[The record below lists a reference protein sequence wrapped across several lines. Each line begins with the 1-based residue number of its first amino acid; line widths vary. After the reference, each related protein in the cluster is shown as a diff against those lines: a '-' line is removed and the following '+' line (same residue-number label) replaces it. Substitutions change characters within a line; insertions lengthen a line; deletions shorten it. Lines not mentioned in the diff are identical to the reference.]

1 MANAVF
7 FITLGTSTEVEAGI
21 SDMPK
26 KYDKAHANQYATGAR
41 SISTLNKD
49 QYTSVTNKTQL
60 MDMFNNQPTPVFV
73 TDYSIVI
80 DKSVSHEM
88 GWDELMRW
96 IERVG
101 AARAAGVEIGNW
113 FDMNEEPT
121 SQNQPKN
128 IKIRLPTKEMLI
140 EGDTNGYLVL
150 ISEDKKKVIM
160 PKYGQFLND
169 KIPEIEGTGMFTKSR
184 NNIISR

>member
-1 MANAVF
+1 
-7 FITLGTSTEVEAGI
+7 
-21 SDMPK
+21 MPK
-26 KYDKAHANQYATGAR
+26 KYDKAHTNQYATGSK

-49 QYTSVTNKTQL
+49 QYKSVTNKTHL
-60 MDMFNNQPTPVFV
+60 MEMFNNQPTPVFV

-88 GWDELMRW
+88 GWEELMRW

-101 AARAAGVEIGNW
+101 AARTAGVDIGSW
-113 FDMNEEPT
+113 FKMNEEPT
-121 SQNQPKN
+121 NPNQPKN
-128 IKIRLPTKEMLI
+128 IKIQLPTKEMLI

-169 KIPEIEGTGMFTKSR
+169 KLPGIEGTGKSKTTDTR
-184 NNIISR
+184 NNITSRLEAS